1 MARHLHIEPIGG
13 MAGDMF
19 LGACIDLGAALDDI
33 TAALAPLAL
42 PCTLSATPAVR
53 HSIGCTDFKVHE
65 QGQEPRSEGHEHQH
79 HHDHDHGAHHHHHDH
94 GHAHGHQHHH
104 HHDHDHH
111 DHDHAAPHSHV
122 GYHEICHLI
131 DHLAAAD
138 RAKVRARAIV
148 TKLAEAEAAVHH
160 TTIDE
165 VHFHEVGAVDSIVD
179 MLGAAVA
186 VELLDIDAFSCASLP
201 LGHGQIRCAHGIVPL
216 PAPATVNILRG
227 IPTHG
232 VDRRCE
238 TVTPTGAAIIAALCT
253 TFGPQPPMA
262 ISRIGYGAGDRDDAD
277 IANVVRLLMSD

>member
-19 LGACIDLGAALDDI
+19 LGACLDLGASLNDL
-33 TAALAPLAL
+33 TAALAPLKL

-53 HSIGCTDFKVHE
+53 HSIGCTDFEVQQE
-65 QGQEPRSEGHEHQH
+65 DQG
-79 HHDHDHGAHHHHHDH
+79 HHHHHH
-94 GHAHGHQHHH
+94 GHD
-104 HHDHDHH
+104 HDHDHH
-111 DHDHAAPHSHV
+111 HEHSHGHSHATPHSHSHSHSHSHV
-122 GYHEICHLI
+122 GYHDICHLI
-131 DHLAAAD
+131 DHLDVAD
-138 RAKVRARAIV
+138 RAKQRARAIV
-148 TKLAEAEAAVHH
+148 TKLAEAEAAVHQ
-160 TTIDE
+160 TTIDQ

-186 VELLDIDAFSCASLP
+186 VELLDLDTFSCASLP

-238 TVTPTGAAIIAALCT
+238 TVTPTGAAIVAALCT
-253 TFGPQPPMA
+253 RFGPQPAMA
-262 ISRIGYGAGDRDDAD
+262 ISQVGYGAGDRDDAD
-277 IANVVRLLMSD
+277 LANVVRVLMSE

>member
-19 LGACIDLGAALDDI
+19 LGACIDLGASLDDI
-33 TAALAPLAL
+33 TAALAPLKL
-42 PCTLSATPAVR
+42 PCALTATPASR
-53 HSIGCTDFKVHE
+53 HSIGCTDFKVTE
-65 QGQEPRSEGHEHQH
+65 QGQGPKAEGHGH
-79 HHDHDHGAHHHHHDH
+79 HHGHEREHHHNHEHEHHHNHDHT
-94 GHAHGHQHHH
+94 
-104 HHDHDHH
+104 HDHH
-111 DHDHAAPHSHV
+111 HV

-131 DHLAAAD
+131 DHLDVVD
-138 RAKVRARAIV
+138 RAKERARAIV
-148 TKLAEAEAAVHH
+148 TKLAEAEAAVHQ
-160 TTIDE
+160 TTIDK

-186 VELLDIDAFSCASLP
+186 VERLDIDTFSCASLP

-238 TVTPTGAAIIAALCT
+238 TVTPTGAAIVAALCT
-253 TFGPQPPMA
+253 TFGPQPAMA
-262 ISRIGYGAGDRDDAD
+262 ISQIGYGAGDRDDAD
-277 IANVVRLLMSD
+277 IANVVRVLMAG